1 MKLSKDQIKTIQA
14 AFDSYPKNY
23 DPKKRFDTMDGI
35 YDQLKQPSEKD
46 GNIFV
51 FYIDNVKENQN
62 NHFSFS
68 VNKMEVD
75 SRK

>member
-23 DPKKRFDTMDGI
+23 EPKGKFDTMDGI

-46 GNIFV
+46 GNFFV
-51 FYIDNVKENQN
+51 FYIDNVRENQN
-62 NHFSFS
+62 NNFSFS
-68 VNKMEVD
+68 VNKMEV
-75 SRK
+75 SRIK